1 MSASSAAEYF
11 VLLVFLPSKVSRKIS
26 ELVLE
31 NHPSYVTELERVME
45 LQRSL
50 EKAVATCSNG
60 RR

>member
-1 MSASSAAEYF
+1 MCICQ
-11 VLLVFLPSKVSRKIS
+11 VSRKVS

-31 NHPSYVTELERVME
+31 NHPAYARELERVME

-50 EKAVATCSNG
+50 QSAVVVCANG